1 MLDSVIRVYKKC
13 FPQTLLEEFKYE
25 MKKKQKTDDGFHPS
39 SFDNNESNDEY
50 DNESDNESGNESG
63 KTSNF

>member
-25 MKKKQKTDDGFHPS
+25 MKKKTK
-39 SFDNNESNDEY
+39 NR
-50 DNESDNESGNESG
+50 
-63 KTSNF
+63 